1 MISCHLLAPNKR
13 VSQGSVGI
21 RVAVVSSIKN
31 TWISLGLRF
40 SISRSL
46 ANQMVSTPW
55 AVETSIETTIET
67 IRVAVVS
74 SIENAWVSISLG
86 LRLRISRTL
95 TNQVIGTQWAV
106 ETSIETIRIAIV
118 SSIEDTWV
126 SISGW
131 LGTGEANKQQ
141 SDELKDKK
149 ANFNIIF
156 TIF

>member
-1 MISCHLLAPNKR
+1 MHYCILISCHLLAPNKR

-67 IRVAVVS
+67 IR
-74 SIENAWVSISLG
+74 
-86 LRLRISRTL
+86 
-95 TNQVIGTQWAV
+95 
-106 ETSIETIRIAIV
+106 IAIV